1 MQKVVINICNPVY
14 NCKLIWGTKVCGSR
28 SAHDIVVPA
37 YLSFLVRIFHVTVH
51 VACARLCSLRS
62 NTRRCCP
69 TRMPLVVWQHLQQLR
84 CLKVGLAH
92 TSSFQSNTRRFI
104 GDMYSLMFELASSV
118 TKFPPVV
125 CGDPMNGFRNEKKPI
140 SLLRP
145 RNPLPPSVFVI
156 LLGEA
161 CPRPEFGL
169 LPNEGDALKFR
180 RCFLYGEGTWLE
192 KAWWLKKNF
201 GSLSKC
207 SILPA
212 SGVSLRSAR
221 IFWSGFSASCR
232 AARIIYSLPIW
243 YTTAALTA
251 ILAAP
256 LSYSIK
262 IVSLVVLVGWLAENM
277 SSLFTIMHILYAW
290 SNQIMDPL
298 HPLFAFGLYK
308 QLIYGL

>member
-1 MQKVVINICNPVY
+1 
-14 NCKLIWGTKVCGSR
+14 
-28 SAHDIVVPA
+28 
-37 YLSFLVRIFHVTVH
+37 
-51 VACARLCSLRS
+51 
-62 NTRRCCP
+62 
-69 TRMPLVVWQHLQQLR
+69 
-84 CLKVGLAH
+84 
-92 TSSFQSNTRRFI
+92 
-104 GDMYSLMFELASSV
+104 
-118 TKFPPVV
+118 
-125 CGDPMNGFRNEKKPI
+125 
-140 SLLRP
+140 
-145 RNPLPPSVFVI
+145 
-156 LLGEA
+156 
-161 CPRPEFGL
+161 
-169 LPNEGDALKFR
+169 
-180 RCFLYGEGTWLE
+180 
-192 KAWWLKKNF
+192 
-201 GSLSKC
+201 
-207 SILPA
+207 
-212 SGVSLRSAR
+212 VSLRSAR